1 MEQMIELNY
10 YIKGEEVRPKY
21 KNAYHDADYVIKLD
35 CLQDAIYYLTLEY
48 NKVLEVK
55 NGTKKSS
62 VV

>member
-1 MEQMIELNY
+1 MEQMIALNY

-21 KNAYHDADYVIKLD
+21 KKAYHDADYVIKLD
-35 CLQDAIYYLTLEY
+35 CLQDAIYYLKLEY